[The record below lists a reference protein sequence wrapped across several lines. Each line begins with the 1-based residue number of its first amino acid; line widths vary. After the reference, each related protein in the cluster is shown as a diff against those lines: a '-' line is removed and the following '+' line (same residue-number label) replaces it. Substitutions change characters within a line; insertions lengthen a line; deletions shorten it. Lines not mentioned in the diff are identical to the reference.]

1 MNDLGHLLPAYHNT
15 GFTYSLCLAC
25 LGIFERQIVIT
36 TYNIK
41 YDKADFERSL

>member
-15 GFTYSLCLAC
+15 GFTYSLCLAYF
-25 LGIFERQIVIT
+25 GIFERQILINM
-36 TYNIK
+36 YNIK